1 MISNKLFSNWIIGN
15 DTCTLIIKK
24 ELARLYKIDNCD
36 VKLELNDE
44 GILIKK
50 GKVS

>member
-1 MISNKLFSNWIIGN
+1 MNSNWIIGN

-24 ELARLYKIDNCD
+24 ELARLYGLDNCNI
-36 VKLELNDE
+36 KLELNNE

-50 GKVS
+50 EKGQ